1 MDTKDLIDLADNPDF
16 ISGIYNYCDRWCE
29 RCPFTARC
37 LVYATEKEDDDD
49 NPESRDIRNA
59 AFWQKVESIF
69 RQTREMI
76 TAWAEENGVDLSTV
90 DADSAIQEHR
100 KDREDVRGHELAVA
114 AENYA
119 WQVNEWFEEE
129 LGMQTSDDSG
139 APIDETS
146 RDDTNVEDATEVI
159 RWYQFQIAAKTVR
172 ALMSGGDHES
182 EDDEKINTKDSD
194 GSAKVALIAT
204 DRSISA
210 WRIMQLSFPDK
221 ADSIVPLL
229 LALERLRQG
238 TEQAFPK
245 ARDFIRPGFDEVS
258 DYLIQ

>member
-29 RCPFTARC
+29 RCPLTARC
-37 LVYATEKEDDDD
+37 LVYATEKEDEDD

-59 AFWQKVESIF
+59 AFWQKMESIF
-69 RQTREMI
+69 KQTREMI
-76 TAWAEENGVDLSTV
+76 TAWAKENGVDLSAV
-90 DADSAIQEHR
+90 DTDSAIEER
-100 KDREDVRGHELAVA
+100 RRDREDARSHELAVA

-119 WQVNEWFEEE
+119 WQVNKWFEEE
-129 LGMQTSDDSG
+129 FGMQTSDDSG
-139 APIDETS
+139 ASGDEL
-146 RDDTNVEDATEVI
+146 RKDNANAEDATEVI

-172 ALMSGGDHES
+172 ALMSRGDHES
-182 EDDEKINTKDSD
+182 DDDEKINTKDSD

-210 WRIMQLSFPDK
+210 WRSMQLSFPDK

-245 ARDFIRPGFDEVS
+245 GRDFIRPGFDEVS
-258 DYLIQ
+258 GDLIQ

>member
-1 MDTKDLIDLADNPDF
+1 MDHDDSRF
-16 ISGIYNYCDRWCE
+16 IAGIYNYCDRWCE

-49 NPESRDIRNA
+49 NPESRDIRND
-59 AFWQKVESIF
+59 AFWQKLESIF
-69 RQTREMI
+69 KQTREMI
-76 TAWAEENGVDLSTV
+76 TAWAEENGVDLSAV
-90 DADSAIQEHR
+90 DADSAIQDR
-100 KDREDVRGHELAVA
+100 RPDRENARSHELAVA

-119 WQVNEWFEEE
+119 CQVNEWFEEE

-139 APIDETS
+139 APVEETR
-146 RDDTNVEDATEVI
+146 RDDTSVEDATDVI

-172 ALMSGGDHES
+172 ALMSRGDHES
-182 EDDEKINTKDSD
+182 EDDEEINTRDSD

-210 WRIMQLSFPDK
+210 WLIMQLSFPDK

-238 TEQAFPK
+238 IEQAFPK
-245 ARDFIRPGFDEVS
+245 GRDFIRPGFDEVS
-258 DYLIQ
+258 GDLIQ